1 MPLLTK
7 ANHAGKQQGVDG
19 RGLHWRW
26 SSRNDPPGAIL
37 SLKQRLDTRDDGQSR
52 IACTLRTTRPGRA
65 NNNASKTSPLEA
77 SSSQASQKTIP
88 FQQGKSII
96 IQNTWGNGKIRHSTM
111 SNQSFRFLK
120 RSLLNISGNWRGKKS
135 SELNFLDAFD
145 ALLEVWKFALL
156 EADVLAGLALT
167 RRDCCSVCS

>member
-65 NNNASKTSPLEA
+65 NNNASKTSPL
-77 SSSQASQKTIP
+77 QAEPKNDP
-88 FQQGKSII
+88 FS
-96 IQNTWGNGKIRHSTM
+96 TGKIDHHSKHLRERENKAQHNVQPKLQIPEKV
-111 SNQSFRFLK
+111 SSEYKWKLE
-120 RSLLNISGNWRGKKS
+120 GKK
-135 SELNFLDAFD
+135 
-145 ALLEVWKFALL
+145 KF
-156 EADVLAGLALT
+156 
-167 RRDCCSVCS
+167 

>member
-77 SSSQASQKTIP
+77 SSSQASQKNDP
-88 FQQGKSII
+88 FS
-96 IQNTWGNGKIRHSTM
+96 TGKIDHHSKHLRENKAQCPT
-111 SNQSFRFLK
+111 
-120 RSLLNISGNWRGKKS
+120 
-135 SELNFLDAFD
+135 LD
-145 ALLEVWKFALL
+145 
-156 EADVLAGLALT
+156 
-167 RRDCCSVCS
+167 S